1 MDVTLRRLAQCID
14 KEVSSID
21 LEEERISEVCVES
34 ALMLF
39 DRVKKRDEAL
49 IELANKLHM
58 KCDEAKRLFRRKPT
72 EITEHNY
79 NSLILIGLTL
89 EMSFLL

>member
-1 MDVTLRRLAQCID
+1 MDVTLMRLALCID
-14 KEVSSID
+14 KEISSID
-21 LEEERISEVCVES
+21 LEKETISEVCVES

-39 DRVKKRDEAL
+39 DKLNKRDEKL
-49 IELANKLHM
+49 VKLANKLHLR
-58 KCDEAKRLFRRKPT
+58 CSEAKRVFNRNPT

-89 EMSFLL
+89 EMTFLL